1 MTQHNRARLMLIG
14 AMGIFGTI
22 GLFVRS
28 ISVSSGELA
37 LYRAVIA
44 AILLTGYFLAARK
57 TIRFR
62 ALGSEL
68 PLLIISGAAM
78 GFNWIL
84 LFEAYKY
91 TTVSV
96 ATLSYY
102 FAPVLVTLACPL
114 LFREKM
120 GWVQWLC
127 FGMSTLGLILI
138 TGLGDLSA
146 GANHLT
152 GIAFGLGAAVL
163 YACVMLMNKKIQR
176 VSGIDRTICQ
186 FGAAAIVLLP
196 YVLLT
201 DGIHIASMDG
211 TGWIFL
217 LIVALIHS
225 ATAYCLYFS
234 GLKTIKGQEAAILS
248 YVDPLVAVI
257 ISFTLLKET
266 VTPLQL
272 VGGAMILAFTL
283 INELSPAQKK

>member
-1 MTQHNRARLMLIG
+1 MNDKLQIIISMI
-14 AMGIFGTI
+14 IFGTI
-22 GLFVRS
+22 PVFVRN
-28 ISVSSGELA
+28 VPLSSAELA
-37 LYRAVIA
+37 LWRAAIA
-44 AILLTGYFLAARK
+44 AICIIFWQKARK
-57 TIRFR
+57 KPIR
-62 ALGSEL
+62 LKGMGSDIPML
-68 PLLIISGAAM
+68 FISGAAM

-102 FAPVLVTLACPL
+102 FAPVLVMLACPV
-114 LFREKM
+114 LFKERLTLRQ
-120 GWVQWLC
+120 VLC
-127 FGMSTLGLILI
+127 FVFSTIGLVLVINVGGF
-138 TGLGDLSA
+138 T
-146 GANHLT
+146 ANGTHMK
-152 GIAFGLGAAVL
+152 GVAFGLGAAVL

-201 DGIHIASMDG
+201 DGMHIASMDG
-211 TGWIFL
+211 KGWIFL